1 MRAIETEREEER
13 FVVFVAKL
21 VSDPSGRDVIGE
33 LRFVIVLGTEVP
45 DTVPLLRLVMNLLVK
60 TFEPLP
66 QTRPQGLKMLS
77 YVCAAMK
84 HPAVGGGRTVT
95 VVALTSTSAM
105 LPAEVCIAAARNLLG
120 RSDPLTTFCS
130 KDAVAQA
137 AFEQ

>member
-84 HPAVGGGRTVT
+84 HPAVGED
-95 VVALTSTSAM
+95 APS
-105 LPAEVCIAAARNLLG
+105 
-120 RSDPLTTFCS
+120 PLWP
-130 KDAVAQA
+130 
-137 AFEQ
+137 